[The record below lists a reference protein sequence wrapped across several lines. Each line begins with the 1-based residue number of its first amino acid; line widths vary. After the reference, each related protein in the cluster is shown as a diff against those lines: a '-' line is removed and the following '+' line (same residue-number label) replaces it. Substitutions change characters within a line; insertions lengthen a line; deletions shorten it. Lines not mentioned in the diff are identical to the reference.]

1 MDFIKLI
8 KIGNIPPKKKVL
20 INYFR
25 ICNSMGEN
33 YDYSSVVNF
42 QKEDDIFDSEEF
54 QLLTSPS
61 GKDNVEMDKW
71 NNIISL
77 MLRIDI
83 VAEKYY
89 YQTISEIYLDLK
101 FNYRK
106 LHFFYIRN
114 CYFNYIFNTFTVL
127 LINQIFYDL
136 IKVESPELL
145 RNIPVIEKTINKD
158 TCFLFRNEYLT
169 KKSEV
174 IKNARGPVDEIIN
187 IMKEYEF
194 ISENLMKNFIDKV
207 DNQIL
212 KSFELI

>member
-89 YQTISEIYLDLK
+89 YQTISGIYFDTKYANL
-101 FNYRK
+101 K

-114 CYFNYIFNTFTVL
+114 CYFNYLFNTFTVIL
-127 LINQIFYDL
+127 LNQIFYGL
-136 IKVESPELL
+136 IKLESFDLL
-145 RNIPVIEKTINKD
+145 KNIPLIEKAIFKEA
-158 TCFLFRNEYLT
+158 CFLFKNEYLT

-174 IKNARGPVDEIIN
+174 IKSARVVVDEVVD
-187 IMKEYEF
+187 IMKEFEF
-194 ISENLMKNFIDKV
+194 IPENLIKSFIDKV

-212 KSFELI
+212 KSFKLT

>member
-1 MDFIKLI
+1 MNFLKFI

-61 GKDNVEMDKW
+61 SKDNKEMDKW
-71 NNIISL
+71 NNVISL

-89 YQTISEIYLDLK
+89 YQTISGIYLDLK
-101 FNYRK
+101 FDNRK
-106 LHFFYIRN
+106 PHFFYIRN
-114 CYFNYIFNTFTVL
+114 CYFNFLYSTFTVL

-145 RNIPVIEKTINKD
+145 RNIPVIEKTINRD
-158 TCFLFRNEYLT
+158 TCFLFRKEYLIQ
-169 KKSEV
+169 KSEI
-174 IKNARGPVDEIIN
+174 IKNARGPVDEMID

-194 ISENLMKNFIDKV
+194 ISENLMKSFIDKA
-207 DNQIL
+207 DKHIL
-212 KSFELI
+212 TSFELI

>member
-1 MDFIKLI
+1 MDFLKLI

-25 ICNSMGEN
+25 VGNSIGEN
-33 YDYSSVVNF
+33 YDYSSIVNF
-42 QKEDDIFDSEEF
+42 KKEDDIFDSEEF
-54 QLLTSPS
+54 ELMTSPS
-61 GKDNVEMDKW
+61 GKDNEEMDKW

-89 YQTISEIYLDLK
+89 YQTISEIYIDLK
-101 FNYRK
+101 YDNRK
-106 LHFFYIRN
+106 IHFFYIRN
-114 CYFNYIFNTFTVL
+114 CYFNFLFNTFTVL
-127 LINQIFYDL
+127 IMNQIFYDL
-136 IKVESPELL
+136 VKLESPKLL
-145 RNIPVIEKTINKD
+145 QNIPVIEKTIIKD
-158 TCFLFRNEYLT
+158 ACYLFRKEYQL

-174 IKNARGPVDEIIN
+174 IKSARGPIDEIIN

-194 ISENLMKNFIDKV
+194 ISENLMKSFIDKA

-212 KSFELI
+212 KSFQLI

>member
-1 MDFIKLI
+1 MDFLKLI
-8 KIGNIPPKKKVL
+8 KIGNIPPKKKAL

-54 QLLTSPS
+54 QILTSPS
-61 GKDNVEMDKW
+61 GKDDEEMNKW

-89 YQTISEIYLDLK
+89 YQTISGIYFDIK
-101 FNYRK
+101 YVNKK
-106 LHFFYIRN
+106 LHNFYIRN
-114 CYFNYIFNTFTVL
+114 CYFNFLFNTFTAL

-136 IKVESPELL
+136 IKLESAKLL
-145 RNIPVIEKTINKD
+145 QNIPIIEKTINKD
-158 TCFLFRNEYLT
+158 VCFLFRSEYLT
-169 KKSEV
+169 KKLEV
-174 IKNARGPVDEIIN
+174 IKSARGPVDEIIN

-194 ISENLMKNFIDKV
+194 ISENLMKSFIDKA